1 MALVKDFER
10 RLNELWHRRTAN
22 VRSLVKTHRG
32 RPKGFTRKHRER
44 GIREVQDIAERILG
58 RQGARDELDAVTAYQ
73 RRRQIRGR
81 GLDARFSCIMEWA
94 QDQLCGPI
102 IYSFWRGKRCL
113 YVGKGNSW
121 RRLGAYRRSIYLVQA
136 TTVRVRGIT
145 SPSHLAKAECLSVHL
160 FNPRDNSVKASK
172 PKYAKVCPVCHAR
185 LAIRDE
191 LRTLFRLR

>member
-10 RLNELWHRRTAN
+10 ELNDLWHRRTAN
-22 VRSLVKTHRG
+22 VLSLVKTHRG
-32 RPKGFTRKHRER
+32 RPKGFTKKHRER

-58 RQGARDELDAVTAYQ
+58 RQGAREELRQVTAYQ

-81 GLDARFSCIMEWA
+81 GLDARFSCIIQWA
-94 QDQLCGPI
+94 QDNLRGAI
-102 IYSFWRGKRCL
+102 IYSFWNRNRCL
-113 YVGKGNSW
+113 YVGKGKSW
-121 RRLGAYRRSIYLVQA
+121 RRLCAYRRSVYLKEA
-136 TTVRVRGIT
+136 TSVRVRGIT

-160 FNPRDNSVKASK
+160 FGPRDNSVRASK
-172 PKYAKVCPVCHAR
+172 PKYAKGCPICHAR